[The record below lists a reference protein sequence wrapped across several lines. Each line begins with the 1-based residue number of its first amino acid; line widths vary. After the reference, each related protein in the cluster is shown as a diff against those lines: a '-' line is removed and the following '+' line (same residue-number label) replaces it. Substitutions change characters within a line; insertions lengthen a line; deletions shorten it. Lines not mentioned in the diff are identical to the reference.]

1 MIRKFY
7 DERGMV
13 WAMQVSDSAPQDALG
28 LFLGP
33 PDLASLRL
41 MPETEQHLRE
51 KLVEHEL
58 YFAPLLMGQRVLLFE
73 ILHDVGLPR
82 ETIRPLVALYQSDY
96 YGDG

>member
-13 WAMQVSDSAPQDALG
+13 WAMQVSDEAPEEVLG

-41 MPETEQHLRE
+41 QPDTEKYLRE

-73 ILHDVGLPR
+73 ILHDAGLPKDF
-82 ETIRPLVALYQSDY
+82 IRPLVSLYQLDY
-96 YGDG
+96 YGE